1 MESRITKLE
10 KGVFVIEYRDE
21 TKRFAPWKEVEK
33 RFKTLPKAEEY
44 VRRNGLNKKRRVW
57 R

>member
-21 TKRFAPWKEVEK
+21 TTRFAQWKQVEK
-33 RFKTLPKAEEY
+33 TFKTLPKAEEY